1 MEISGEYV
9 GRDGQR
15 HQLRVPCEAPDDADP
30 LQGLLSGVARMREL
44 VAQLLDPQV
53 QREAQD
59 RPAAA
64 APGEAADG
72 DNEDDAEDENNIDYR
87 TNSDGPSAKRTKTSS

>member
-1 MEISGEYV
+1 MEILGEYV
-9 GRDGQR
+9 GLDGQR
-15 HQLRVPCEAPDDADP
+15 HQLRVSCEAPDDADP

-44 VAQLLDPQV
+44 VAELLDPQV

-64 APGEAADG
+64 PGKAVDG

-87 TNSDGPSAKRTKTSS
+87 TNSDGPSAKRPKTSS